1 VADEEGAVAVAPRRD
16 FIAALGTLAAMPWLA
31 GRAVGVEPR
40 ARAAGRPFR
49 IRTLTAGVTV
59 RDAGDLRA
67 IDDAIAFL
75 QRARKR
81 FESEG
86 YEVQTTRIATQP
98 FLDPIGVVARRRA
111 LEHLQLMDRW
121 VVERGALLSLGP
133 VIATDRLDP
142 DFAPWA
148 AELIRSTRNT
158 SCSVTVASP
167 GQGMHPRASRV
178 AAEAMQAIARA
189 TPGGMGNFRF
199 AAAANVPA
207 GTPFFPAAVHDGRN
221 SFAIGLEMASFLGDA
236 MADAPGDPAARARAV
251 LEPPLREVERLAEA
265 AVATEQRLYIGID
278 PSPAPSRDS
287 SIGAA
292 IERVSGVPFGS
303 PGTLR
308 TCSLMTEVVRSLGV
322 RTCGYS
328 GLMLPV
334 MEDPVLAQRAG
345 EGRYGLQ
352 ELLLYSS
359 VCGTGLDVVPIP
371 GDTPLTALTAIVADT
386 ASLAARLRKALSVR
400 LLLAPG
406 RRAGQ
411 IAHFDDPLLTDCA
424 VFRAE

>member
-1 VADEEGAVAVAPRRD
+1 VTIAGRRE
-16 FIAALGTLAAMPWLA
+16 FMTALGALAATPWLSLS
-31 GRAVGVEPR
+31 
-40 ARAAGRPFR
+40 AAGRPFR
-49 IRTLTAGVTV
+49 IRTLTAGVSV

-67 IDDAIAFL
+67 IDDAIVFL

-111 LEHLQLMDRW
+111 LEHLQVMDRW
-121 VVERGALLSLGP
+121 VVERGVLLSLGP

-148 AELIRSTRNT
+148 AELIRSTRST
-158 SCSVTVASP
+158 SISVSVASP
-167 GQGMHPRASRV
+167 TQGMHPRVARV

-189 TPGGMGNFRF
+189 TPGGVGNFRF
-199 AAAANVPA
+199 AAAANVQA
-207 GTPFFPAAVHDGRN
+207 GTPFFPVAVHGDGRN
-221 SFAIGLEMASFLGDA
+221 SFAIGLELASFVGDA
-236 MADAPGDPAARARAV
+236 IADALGVDPVARARAV

-265 AVATEQRLYIGID
+265 AVTAEQRVYIGID
-278 PSPAPSRDS
+278 PSPAPSRDR

-292 IERVSGVPFGS
+292 IEKISGAPFGG

-308 TCSLMTEVVRSLGV
+308 ACSSITDVLKSLNV

-352 ELLLYSS
+352 DLLLYSS

-371 GDTPLTALTAIVADT
+371 GDTPLSVITAIVADT
-386 ASLAARLRKALSVR
+386 AALAAKLRKALSVR
-400 LLLAPG
+400 LLLVPG

-411 IAHFDDPLLTDCA
+411 VAHFDDPMLTDCV
-424 VFRAE
+424 VFKAD